1 MIMRLAAE
9 KELGREKCRLPAI
22 LQSVCFMRYHDAT
35 ELKTMAN
42 RVVVTWLLET
52 WHNIGQRAMT
62 IFM

>member
-22 LQSVCFMRYHDAT
+22 LQSVCFMRCHDAT

-42 RVVVTWLLET
+42 QPGRVVVTCYLRRGITSDSE
-52 WHNIGQRAMT
+52 R
-62 IFM
+62 